1 MEAKKKNGRREAR
14 AWDELGRGDRPV
26 RQAVTERVLDTG
38 RVVTETRDSGREG
51 PEGEEK
57 KEEMADRAETA
68 ACRLLG
74 RGATLFFLGQ
84 AVEPLQLV
92 AGGDRDLTGGP
103 EDGLAGRRHES

>member
-57 KEEMADRAETA
+57 KKRRWPTEQK
-68 ACRLLG
+68 LLPVASWAG
-74 RGATLFFLGQ
+74 VRLFFSSDR
-84 AVEPLQLV
+84 QLS
-92 AGGDRDLTGGP
+92 R
-103 EDGLAGRRHES
+103 SNW